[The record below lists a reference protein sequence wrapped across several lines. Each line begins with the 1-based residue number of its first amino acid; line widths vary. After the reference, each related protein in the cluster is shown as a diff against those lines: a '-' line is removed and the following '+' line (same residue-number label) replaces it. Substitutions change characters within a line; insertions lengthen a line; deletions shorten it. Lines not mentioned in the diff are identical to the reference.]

1 MAEQFHYPIIYLYW
15 ITVMKYQYSIIQ
27 IQIYL
32 TFPFCIYLLYIC
44 MYVSHVPIYMY
55 FSHYV
60 LNLFTCHWTLLPC
73 SQVLAV
79 VNNVAVNM
87 GVQITLQ
94 NSDFFSFRYVSR
106 SGNARSYGSSI
117 FNFLG
122 TSILFPQWLH
132 QFTIPLNS
140 TRGFPF
146 LHKMDKSMMKNSIHV
161 YSLKVSPHKML
172 IRYEGQ
178 NSNFTGEKPGRHH
191 INQMIRVKIN
201 SCGTN

>member
-1 MAEQFHYPIIYLYW
+1 
-15 ITVMKYQYSIIQ
+15 
-27 IQIYL
+27 
-32 TFPFCIYLLYIC
+32 

-117 FNFLG
+117 FNSLRNLHTVLHSGCTNVHSHQQCSRVPFSPRPHQHLLSLVFLMMASLRG
-122 TSILFPQWLH
+122 VRGHLIVVLICIFLMISSVEQLFTYLSA
-132 QFTIPLNS
+132 I
-140 TRGFPF
+140 
-146 LHKMDKSMMKNSIHV
+146 
-161 YSLKVSPHKML
+161 
-172 IRYEGQ
+172 
-178 NSNFTGEKPGRHH
+178 
-191 INQMIRVKIN
+191 
-201 SCGTN
+201 